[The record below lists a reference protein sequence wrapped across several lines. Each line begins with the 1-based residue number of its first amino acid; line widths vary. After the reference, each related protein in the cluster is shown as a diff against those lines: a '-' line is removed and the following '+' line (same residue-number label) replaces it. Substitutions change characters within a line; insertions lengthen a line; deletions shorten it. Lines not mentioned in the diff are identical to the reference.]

1 MNKHVN
7 IPQVKSEVFGTTE
20 KLNMPVA
27 EFVKNLYKPKF
38 KDGTNLI
45 QLEVIL
51 PSKTEETM

>member
-7 IPQVKSEVFGTTE
+7 IPQVKSDVFGTTE
-20 KLNMPVA
+20 KLNIPVT

-38 KDGTNLI
+38 KDGINLI

-51 PSKTEETM
+51 PSRTEETI